1 MNAQLGAT
9 QHGAVQRPQRWPC
22 APRAKA
28 MTATACSYDNA
39 AHTAWRRAVLMASVW
54 CPAHLRPRRDA
65 CHHDGV
71 MMACS
76 SRVTAFRG
84 ARVGGPSKGVSA
96 GGATGAV
103 MMKKDIHPEWHAEA
117 PVICNGVE
125 VMRVGGTKPQ
135 YNVDIYSGNHPFYN
149 GVRTMMVMDD
159 GQLNKCVPGP
169 DSHGSMRPVD
179 L

>member
-1 MNAQLGAT
+1 MPAT
-9 QHGAVQRPQRWPC
+9 
-22 APRAKA
+22 
-28 MTATACSYDNA
+28 
-39 AHTAWRRAVLMASVW
+39 
-54 CPAHLRPRRDA
+54 
-65 CHHDGV
+65 